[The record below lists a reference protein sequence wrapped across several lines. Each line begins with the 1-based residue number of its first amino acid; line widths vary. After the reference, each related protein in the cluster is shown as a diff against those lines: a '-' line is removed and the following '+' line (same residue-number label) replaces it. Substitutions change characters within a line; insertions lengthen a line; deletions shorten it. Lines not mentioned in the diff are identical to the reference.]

1 MVPKHTSDDISSS
14 CWKSYKSC
22 PITFE
27 IKFTPCNEHNRAF
40 HECRAS
46 PKAELR
52 SHPQQATSHL
62 HTFER
67 AVLSAWTTVLTPLS
81 AFFVVIIIVIVI
93 LFFLLFSAN
102 SNPSSKCNSVSRK
115 PLESVWKPSD
125 SPSLINLT
133 LLRDPDATG
142 KTPGLLPTT
151 ESYCTVITCRPP
163 LETLSSFGV
172 TWAVCYD
179 LNAWSIQCS
188 PIIPLNQ

>member
-1 MVPKHTSDDISSS
+1 MNFEHLQRLSLG
-14 CWKSYKSC
+14 
-22 PITFE
+22 PIHSR
-27 IKFTPCNEHNRAF
+27 P
-40 HECRAS
+40 
-46 PKAELR
+46 
-52 SHPQQATSHL
+52 L
-62 HTFER
+62 HTC
-67 AVLSAWTTVLTPLS
+67 TPLN
-81 AFFVVIIIVIVI
+81 V
-93 LFFLLFSAN
+93 LFSPPGPLSSPPFLLFS
-102 SNPSSKCNSVSRK
+102 SSSSLSSSSCSFFYFLLTPTRFQLSLQNATQS
-115 PLESVWKPSD
+115 PEILLESVWKPSD